1 MIRHQ
6 WRKPLPARLPLWLGA
21 AAAYIAIFAL
31 SGTANAHGVHVF
43 AWVADGTVHVESKFS
58 GGRNPQKARIE
69 VLAPDGQPLL
79 EGHTAT
85 DGTFSFPVPQP
96 TALRIV
102 LHAGTGH
109 RAEWTLSE
117 ADVRE
122 SESGTAPAVTA
133 RGPLPEAAQSPP
145 EGDLSPQSIERIVDR
160 ALDQKLKPV
169 MTMLAESRQQRPGIR
184 DIVGGI
190 GYIIGLVGLA
200 AYLRNRPR
208 SR

>member
-6 WRKPLPARLPLWLGA
+6 WRKTLTARLPTWCGA
-21 AAAYIAIFAL
+21 AAACFAIIAL
-31 SGTANAHGVHVF
+31 SGTAYAHGVHVF

-69 VLAPDGQPLL
+69 VLAPDGQALL
-79 EGHTAT
+79 EGHTAA

-109 RAEWTLSE
+109 QAEWTLSE
-117 ADVRE
+117 ADV
-122 SESGTAPAVTA
+122 SGSDAGTAPAVTA
-133 RGPLPEAAQSPP
+133 RVPLTAATQSPP
-145 EGDLSPQSIERIVDR
+145 AGDLSLQSIEGIVDR
-160 ALDQKLKPV
+160 ALDRKLKPV